1 MVNKMFNKIIWTIA
15 IAIIFLNS
23 IYFSIK
29 LKFPQFRLIK
39 MFKTVFK
46 KEKEEGITTIDALFM
61 SLAAKIGVGSLAGI
75 AFAIYY
81 GGIGT
86 IFWIWFIS
94 FFVAIN
100 SFLEKYLSVLY
111 KEKDGSFYK
120 GGPAYYIKKGLNN
133 KNLAII
139 YSIILIFAYII
150 GFLSIQSN
158 TITVLLN
165 DMYSF
170 DKTIISI
177 FISVISAYFIFKGL
191 KSISNICNKIVP
203 IMSIIYIIIGI
214 LIFIINIDKVPI
226 VFINIIRNAF
236 NYRAISGGF
245 LTALFIGIQ
254 KAIFSSEAGIGT
266 GGISAG
272 ATTNNNCLKQG
283 YIGIIETYFIN
294 IIITTITAFIIILS
308 NYTNI
313 NFNSINGIELTKYAF
328 SYHLGHFGE
337 IILVILIVLFA
348 ISTIITG
355 YYYGESNLKMLT
367 NSKKTLFILKILT
380 ILLIFIGGISSSL
393 FIWNIVDFFVAIL
406 AIINILTIYKLKNTI
421 KL

>member
-203 IMSIIYIIIGI
+203 IMSIIYIIIGM

>member
-393 FIWNIVDFFVAIL
+393 FIWDIVDFFVAIL